1 MCVGS
6 KPYVHKIL
14 IFIFYVCLS
23 VSLRSVGALQFQM
36 PVYGLYIWFLSLMV
50 PSSLVIARKCK
61 LNNYNNRCYLKV
73 FFFFFL
79 LFFYI
84 TKMKLRFSIIK
95 YTAVFTTRRAC
106 LPLLN
111 LIGRISCASAHWP
124 AHPSLRRL

>member
-23 VSLRSVGALQFQM
+23 VSLRSVGALHFQM

-50 PSSLVIARKCK
+50 PSSPVIARKCK
-61 LNNYNNRCYLKV
+61 LTNYNNRCYLKV
-73 FFFFFL
+73 VFLLL

-95 YTAVFTTRRAC
+95 YTAVFTTCRAC

>member
-61 LNNYNNRCYLKV
+61 LSNYNNRCYFKGV
-73 FFFFFL
+73 FFVAVFL
-79 LFFYI
+79 HNKNETTFFYN
-84 TKMKLRFSIIK
+84 KVYSGV
-95 YTAVFTTRRAC
+95 Y
-106 LPLLN
+106 
-111 LIGRISCASAHWP
+111 
-124 AHPSLRRL
+124 HP

>member
-50 PSSLVIARKCK
+50 PSSLVIAQKCK

-73 FFFFFL
+73 FFFFFVAVFL
-79 LFFYI
+79 HNKNETTFFYN
-84 TKMKLRFSIIK
+84 KVYSGV
-95 YTAVFTTRRAC
+95 Y
-106 LPLLN
+106 
-111 LIGRISCASAHWP
+111 
-124 AHPSLRRL
+124 HP